1 MLLVNHWQG
10 EKMNQPLFVP
20 TILTVKASEDLQ
32 KSVAKDLEKTQ
43 EISISE
49 LLHDKKEEED
59 NKTEITERN

>member
-1 MLLVNHWQG
+1 
-10 EKMNQPLFVP
+10 MNQPLFVP